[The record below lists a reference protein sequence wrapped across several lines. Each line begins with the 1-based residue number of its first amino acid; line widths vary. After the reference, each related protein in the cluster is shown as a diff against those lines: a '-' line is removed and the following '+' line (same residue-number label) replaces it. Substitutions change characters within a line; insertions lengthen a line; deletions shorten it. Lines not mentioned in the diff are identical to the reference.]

1 MPFVYVVCSIK
12 YHIWN
17 FRLKFGYTYILYF
30 PAILVFAAVA
40 AEGHQNTNMANS
52 IDMMKAVNPSNEHFD
67 MNVYFPWA
75 LLLCGKKILFW
86 DTSRTIKIVLEGIP

>member
-1 MPFVYVVCSIK
+1 MVLGCCCIFLKLLDLLSARGS
-12 YHIWN
+12 HIFAGN
-17 FRLKFGYTYILYF
+17 FINNRPCFFL

-52 IDMMKAVNPSNEHFD
+52 INMMKAVNPNNEHFD

-75 LLLCGKKILFW
+75 LLLCGKLAF
-86 DTSRTIKIVLEGIP
+86 RFV